1 MLRLEVA
8 RQVGVPQLELALS
21 RFRHVGASR
30 SADIACLYRPTT
42 QHDPR
47 GAGGLAWLTRWRR
60 QWPPRCAASA
70 RSSDLSSADV
80 LLALAASERLSA
92 SVRFRAVTGRPSR
105 QLPRLGCATNGHS
118 RNSEAPLT
126 PRKPSEFPCTSVRA
140 SSASQRARLR
150 KKLRPYNAAEPR
162 KSDRFPGVP

>member
-1 MLRLEVA
+1 MPPQRSREALRTHGASLRPPIGTVNSLEAEDHV
-8 RQVGVPQLELALS
+8 
-21 RFRHVGASR
+21 RFGSKLGRAGEHDRSSPKSGSR
-30 SADIACLYRPTT
+30 SASLLC
-42 QHDPR
+42 R
-47 GAGGLAWLTRWRR
+47 G
-60 QWPPRCAASA
+60 S
-70 RSSDLSSADV
+70 
-80 LLALAASERLSA
+80 
-92 SVRFRAVTGRPSR
+92 
-105 QLPRLGCATNGHS
+105 ATNGHS